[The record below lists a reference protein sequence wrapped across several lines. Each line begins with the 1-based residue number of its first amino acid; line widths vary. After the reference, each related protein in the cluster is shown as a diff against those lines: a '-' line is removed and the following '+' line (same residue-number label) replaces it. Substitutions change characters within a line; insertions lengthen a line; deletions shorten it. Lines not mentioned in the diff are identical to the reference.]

1 MVRIAQMRRQY
12 VLHVLWGI
20 SPLLEQPPVLVAR
33 RALMPVAWV
42 RKHALSAPLVSTRTL
57 GDLRLVPIVPRASTR
72 TKKDK
77 RAVVSAQQAQRR
89 SSRAKIHV

>member
-1 MVRIAQMRRQY
+1 M
-12 VLHVLWGI
+12 L
-20 SPLLEQPPVLVAR
+20 
-33 RALMPVAWV
+33 VAWV

-77 RAVVSAQQAQRR
+77 LAVLTAQQAQRR